1 MKRILILTAIFFVFS
16 SLAFS
21 QLTGGNRALRIQAT
35 GGFQN
40 GIGAD
45 AEYTLPFNNNKLAL
59 RVGFSML
66 PISIGN
72 IPIAGLK
79 SDFDMNTTT
88 FDIGLKYYFGGDG
101 HGFFLG
107 VDFAN
112 DSKSVLLSN
121 INGQTDGLQTQG
133 NDGNPQDAGNVKIS
147 EGKIDETITSTLITP
162 KIGWTNIS
170 SNGFT
175 WSLELGYSIASVDP
189 FIAAFDAKDDVTNK
203 RNTYYYT
210 FNNLYED
217 LFGLKGLPYVRLGV
231 GYAIKFG
238 R

>member
-72 IPIAGLK
+72 IPIAGLE
-79 SDFDMNTTT
+79 SDFD
-88 FDIGLKYYFGGDG
+88 I
-101 HGFFLG
+101 HH
-107 VDFAN
+107 
-112 DSKSVLLSN
+112 
-121 INGQTDGLQTQG
+121 
-133 NDGNPQDAGNVKIS
+133 
-147 EGKIDETITSTLITP
+147 
-162 KIGWTNIS
+162 
-170 SNGFT
+170 
-175 WSLELGYSIASVDP
+175 
-189 FIAAFDAKDDVTNK
+189 
-203 RNTYYYT
+203 
-210 FNNLYED
+210 
-217 LFGLKGLPYVRLGV
+217 
-231 GYAIKFG
+231 
-238 R
+238 

>member
-1 MKRILILTAIFFVFS
+1 MKKVLLVAILFVVSS
-16 SLAFS
+16 SLSFS

-40 GIGAD
+40 GIGGD
-45 AEYTLPFNNNKLAL
+45 VEYTLPFNKNKLAV
-59 RVGFSML
+59 RIGYSML
-66 PISIGN
+66 PFSFGKL
-72 IPIAGLK
+72 PIAGLK
-79 SDFDMNTTT
+79 SDFDMNAST

-107 VDFAN
+107 VDYAT
-112 DSKSVLLSN
+112 DSKDVLFTN
-121 INGQTDGLQTQG
+121 IHGSTKSFQNEGEVAIVDGRL
-133 NDGNPQDAGNVKIS
+133 
-147 EGKIDETITSTLITP
+147 EETVTSTLITP

-189 FIAAFDAKDDVTNK
+189 FIAAVDAKDAVSMQTS
-203 RNTYYYT
+203 TYTYK

-217 LFGLKGLPYVRLGV
+217 LFGMKGLPYVRLGF